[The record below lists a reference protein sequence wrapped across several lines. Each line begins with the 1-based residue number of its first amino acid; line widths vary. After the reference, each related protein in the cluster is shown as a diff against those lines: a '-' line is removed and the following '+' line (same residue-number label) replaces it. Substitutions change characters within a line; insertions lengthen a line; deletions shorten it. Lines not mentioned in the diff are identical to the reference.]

1 MSARIHLIAGARPNF
16 MKVAPLWHEL
26 ARHDGL
32 DVALIHTGQHYDD
45 EMSDIFLR
53 QFGLPQPHYAL
64 GAGGGSH
71 AEQTAAV
78 MTAYERVC
86 VADRPDWVV
95 VVGDVNSTMAA
106 TIVAK
111 KLVLPVAHLE
121 AGLRSF
127 DRTMPEEINR
137 LVTDA
142 LADLL
147 WTPSPDADANLAH
160 EGVPAE
166 KIERVGN
173 IMIDAYV
180 MLRDQIAAADWPG
193 RNGLSEAA
201 FAVMTLHRPANVD
214 DPERL
219 AALVRVIEALAKR
232 IALVLPLHPRT
243 RRRLDEARLLG
254 RLEALANLRLTAPL
268 GYVEFMS
275 AVGAARFVLTD
286 SGGVQEETTYLGVPC
301 LTLRDTT
308 ERPITVTQG
317 SNRLV
322 TLATVPPE
330 VDRVLAGARRI
341 GKCPELWDG
350 ATARRVA
357 ASLLRRLS
365 KPADVP
371 AGASLTGTA

>member
-1 MSARIHLIAGARPNF
+1 MSARIHLVAGARPNF

-26 ARHDGL
+26 ARRGGL
-32 DVALIHTGQHYDD
+32 DLALVHTGQHYDD

-53 QFGLPQPHYAL
+53 QFGLPQPHHAL
-64 GAGGGSH
+64 AAGGGSH

-86 VADRPDWVV
+86 QTDRPDWVI

-106 TIVAK
+106 TIAAK

-147 WTPSPDADANLAH
+147 WTPSPDADANLAC

-166 KIERVGN
+166 RIERVGN

-180 MLRDQIAAADWPG
+180 MLREQIAAADWPA
-193 RNGLSEAA
+193 RNGLSDAA
-201 FAVMTLHRPANVD
+201 FAVATLHRPANVD

-219 AALVRVIEALAKR
+219 AALVGVIEALAKR

-243 RRRLDEARLLG
+243 RRRLEEARLLG
-254 RLEALANLRLTAPL
+254 RLEALANLRLTVPL

-275 AVGAARFVLTD
+275 AVGGARFVLTD

-308 ERPITVTQG
+308 ERPITITQG

-322 TLATVPPE
+322 TLETLAAE

-341 GKCPELWDG
+341 GKCPDLWDG

-357 ASLLRRLS
+357 ASLLRRLAT
-365 KPADVP
+365 PAEAL

>member
-1 MSARIHLIAGARPNF
+1 
-16 MKVAPLWHEL
+16 
-26 ARHDGL
+26 
-32 DVALIHTGQHYDD
+32 
-45 EMSDIFLR
+45 
-53 QFGLPQPHYAL
+53 
-64 GAGGGSH
+64 
-71 AEQTAAV
+71 
-78 MTAYERVC
+78 
-86 VADRPDWVV
+86 
-95 VVGDVNSTMAA
+95 
-106 TIVAK
+106 
-111 KLVLPVAHLE
+111 
-121 AGLRSF
+121 
-127 DRTMPEEINR
+127 
-137 LVTDA
+137 
-142 LADLL
+142 
-147 WTPSPDADANLAH
+147 
-160 EGVPAE
+160 
-166 KIERVGN
+166 
-173 IMIDAYV
+173 
-180 MLRDQIAAADWPG
+180 
-193 RNGLSEAA
+193 
-201 FAVMTLHRPANVD
+201 MTLHRPANVD

-357 ASLLRRLS
+357 ASLLCRLS
-365 KPADVP
+365 RPADVP

>member
-1 MSARIHLIAGARPNF
+1 MTARIHLIAGARPNF
-16 MKVAPLWHEL
+16 MKVAPLWHEF
-26 ARHDGL
+26 ARLNGRL

-53 QFGLPQPHYAL
+53 QFRLPKPHYAL

-71 AEQTAAV
+71 AEQTGAV

-86 VADRPDWVV
+86 QSDRPDWVI

-106 TIVAK
+106 TLVAK
-111 KLVLPVAHLE
+111 KLVLRVAHLE

-142 LADLL
+142 IADLL
-147 WTPSPDADANLAH
+147 WTPSPDADTNLFN
-160 EGVPAE
+160 EGVSAA
-166 KIERVGN
+166 KIDRVGN

-180 MLRDQIAAADWPG
+180 MLRDQVTAADWPG
-193 RNGLSEAA
+193 KNGLDRKE
-201 FAVMTLHRPANVD
+201 FAVITLHRPSNVD

-219 AALVRVIEALAKR
+219 AALVGLLEALAGR
-232 IALVLPLHPRT
+232 VSLVLPLHPRT
-243 RRRLDEARLLG
+243 RRRLEETRLLD
-254 RLEALANLRLTAPL
+254 RLAALGNLCLVPPL

-308 ERPITVTQG
+308 ERPITITQG

-322 TLATVPPE
+322 KLETLCAE
-330 VDRVLAGARRI
+330 VDRILAGSRRVGAR
-341 GKCPELWDG
+341 PDLWDG
-350 ATARRVA
+350 ATAGRVA
-357 ASLLRRLS
+357 ASLLGRLS
-365 KPADVP
+365 N
-371 AGASLTGTA
+371 TAMQ